1 MCFVNWNISFFYTL
15 CQFETDAPPP
25 NLSETVYICLQ
36 YQDKASNLY
45 ILSLSIYIMS
55 NGSITFLAHIE
66 WDITSMRSLLFHQNL
81 SNGSVEAWGGLTELL
96 ARSLSQ
102 FLGRTEDAIQWRHAC
117 IIYLWRNVISESEKI
132 AWLIFLFFLLTSA
145 NKLTKLFLRFGWLRM
160 SSSECYQHS
169 QLLVYPTSEI
179 YLKMCYSDHMY
190 VAFTYELFTF

>member
-1 MCFVNWNISFFYTL
+1 MSIWNGR
-15 CQFETDAPPP
+15 PPP

-145 NKLTKLFLRFGWLRM
+145 NKLTKLFFTVR
-160 SSSECYQHS
+160 
-169 QLLVYPTSEI
+169 VTSHEFAWVHPNTTQI
-179 YLKMCYSDHMY
+179 LS
-190 VAFTYELFTF
+190 